1 MATYFSINDGNFDTA
16 SVFAPTLATG
26 DVTGGVL
33 GNVITTTFN
42 YSTPLA
48 SSNGV
53 TYCGV
58 ALQLSALIGEPT
70 GTIDL
75 ILSGA
80 DGNSTG
86 TVSYPLSGMTSYT
99 TTNNIVPTTP
109 LGWQYFAFP
118 TPVTIG
124 TSGAAKNMR
133 VGVKTSASNKV
144 SLMGSTLTNL
154 NRHYVTTNAASTPT
168 STDVTHIVGSLTTAG
183 LVTRTVNYNINGQTL
198 GNLYIHNG
206 GVLNFDHSMTLTL
219 TLIGTQGMQITPN
232 GTVNIGTSVNP
243 VDAAQVHTIN
253 LNNCFINVHNGA
265 TFNTYGAYK
274 TSYALLA
281 ADTAV
286 ANGLYSL
293 TTNISDW
300 ISNAEVAGGADSIV
314 ITPNTSS
321 FSTFEAFTYI
331 FDKADNYSIT
341 IGIPSPLYIH
351 NASTYIPS
359 IVNMTRNVRFVGTN
373 TTFGY
378 IRFLDGSNSS
388 LNNTSFKGFRNATYK
403 GLQFCTNS
411 TGSVSLSNCAFNG
424 DAIASM
430 PAFSFDAA
438 KSPTSNVSI
447 KGCSFFGYG
456 ATTDI
461 ITLNAVSANNFTFT
475 DNIVLSASQNGMLI
489 NALSST
495 YANIKNNFLIGN
507 RQNGLQ
513 AINPYVLSGAIGG
526 IGCMN
531 QFCGSVV
538 AGTNNRANYDG
549 LAGYYNTTEGV
560 NIFGNIPQL
569 SSTTFRNLTA
579 NNNKTSGVM
588 LSGNSNNLLSPIKV
602 NIDGLVANKNNRAG
616 LEGYAITGNL
626 STMSLDDNQYGNM
639 LISIGNA
646 DTIFDSITSKNTTPE
661 QIVSFNAGGVSVSP
675 NSPFTDSTGD
685 NSFFADSTQAD
696 DYLSAF
702 NPNFT
707 FPSDFT
713 IECWISTSVSTL
725 ETAIARRIF
734 GFGNNAANGL
744 QLILGTANATAA
756 STLAIFTN
764 AALIVG
770 TTSVDDG
777 NWHHVAISRVS
788 GILRLFVDGKLE
800 GEIANTTNFDAGKT
814 SGLNIFKYAGAT
826 SGRFN
831 GFISNFRISS
841 YIGSYSRDFDI
852 PTAPF
857 NVRGSALLVTKDDYA
872 SSLPYTYRSL
882 NQSSNIEILS
892 GRNYSAT
899 LFKNSNLKGNN
910 VNAIDFNSTKFEQFS
925 MDSSTLSSNVEDIGS
940 SSNIDF
946 LQGSYQFNNCT
957 FGTGILS
964 STIENYQPEVFTE
977 NGFVVMKENGV
988 ANKHYRLLKA
998 GKISLDTT
1006 LAKSPNTI
1014 SEKLQPTS
1022 TDTKLRCGS
1031 KMIPVNKNQS
1041 YTIGCYV
1048 YKSSGYSGAAP
1059 RLMLK
1064 HNSALGYVDT
1074 VLATSVGS
1082 DETWELLTGSVPAAL
1097 DQGIFEVYVDCSGES
1112 GSGSVNIDNWTLV

>member
-1 MATYFSINDGNFDTA
+1 MATYFSINDGNFDNT
-16 SVFAPTLATG
+16 SVFASTLATG
-26 DVTGGVL
+26 DVTAGVL
-33 GNVITTTFN
+33 GNVITTTFS
-42 YSTPLA
+42 YPTTLA

-86 TVSYPLSGMTSYT
+86 TVSYPLSGMTSHT

-124 TSGAAKNMR
+124 TVGVARNMR

-144 SLMGSTLTNL
+144 SLMGSALTNL
-154 NRHYVTTNAASTPT
+154 NRHYVTTNAASIPT
-168 STDVTHIVGSLTTAG
+168 STDVTHIVGSLTTTG
-183 LVTRTVNYNINGQTL
+183 LVTKTVNYNINAQTL

-274 TSYALLA
+274 TPYALLA

-331 FDKADNYSIT
+331 FDKVDNYSII

-411 TGSVSLSNCAFNG
+411 TGSVSLSNCVFNG

-447 KGCSFFGYG
+447 KGCNFFGYG

-507 RQNGLQ
+507 RQNGLR
-513 AINPYVLSGAIGG
+513 AVNPYVLSGAIGG

-560 NIFGNIPQL
+560 NILGTIPQL

-588 LSGNSNNLLSPIKV
+588 LSGNSNNLLTPIRV
-602 NIDGLVANKNNRAG
+602 NINGVVANNNTRAG
-616 LEGYAITGNL
+616 LEGYSITGNL
-626 STMSLDDNQYGNM
+626 SSMSFVDNVSGN
-639 LISIGNA
+639 IYASIGNG
-646 DTIFDSITSKNTTPE
+646 DIIFDN
-661 QIVSFNAGGVSVSP
+661 V
-675 NSPFTDSTGD
+675 
-685 NSFFADSTQAD
+685 
-696 DYLSAF
+696 
-702 NPNFT
+702 
-707 FPSDFT
+707 
-713 IECWISTSVSTL
+713 
-725 ETAIARRIF
+725 
-734 GFGNNAANGL
+734 
-744 QLILGTANATAA
+744 
-756 STLAIFTN
+756 
-764 AALIVG
+764 
-770 TTSVDDG
+770 
-777 NWHHVAISRVS
+777 
-788 GILRLFVDGKLE
+788 
-800 GEIANTTNFDAGKT
+800 
-814 SGLNIFKYAGAT
+814 
-826 SGRFN
+826 
-831 GFISNFRISS
+831 ISS
-841 YIGSYSRDFDI
+841 NT
-852 PTAPF
+852 PQVTAQLS
-857 NVRGSALLVTKDDYA
+857 NVH
-872 SSLPYTYRSL
+872 
-882 NQSSNIEILS
+882 ILS
-892 GRNYSAT
+892 GKNYGAT
-899 LFKNSNLKGNN
+899 LFKNSNLKGDL
-910 VNAIDFNSTKFEQFS
+910 VNAIKFNNTKFEQFS
-925 MDSSTLSSNVEDIGS
+925 MDSSTLSSNFEDVGTS
-940 SSNIDF
+940 SEIDF
-946 LQGSYQFNNCT
+946 LQGSYQFNNCM

-964 STIENYQPEVFTE
+964 STLANYQPEVFTE
-977 NGFVVMKENGV
+977 NGFVIMKENGV
-988 ANKHYRLLKA
+988 ANKHYRLLRA

-1014 SEKLQPTS
+1014 SEKLEPTS

-1031 KMIPVNKNQS
+1031 KMIPVNKDAS

-1048 YKSSGYSGAAP
+1048 YKSSGYSGVAP

-1074 VLATSVGS
+1074 VLATSVDA
-1082 DETWELLTGSVPAAL
+1082 DETWELLSGTVPAAL

-1112 GSGSVNIDNWTLV
+1112 GSGSVNIDSWTLDLV